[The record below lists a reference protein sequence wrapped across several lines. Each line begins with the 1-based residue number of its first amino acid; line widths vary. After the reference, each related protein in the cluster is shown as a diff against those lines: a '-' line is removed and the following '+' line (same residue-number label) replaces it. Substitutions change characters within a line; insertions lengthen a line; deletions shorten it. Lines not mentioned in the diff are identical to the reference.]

1 MEMNKKRKKLIV
13 ILALPVIMAGALF
26 YTMSDG
32 GDSPVLEPD
41 SEIVSDRSVLSSS
54 EEGREETD
62 QALSIYVD
70 VGGAVL
76 EPQVV
81 MLEEGARVFQAIEA
95 AGGQRDDADLRNI
108 NLAAVCEDGQ
118 KIYVPSAGE
127 EEEGTA
133 AGTGTSAAASAG
145 PAGGLVNIN
154 TAGSEELQTLSG
166 VGPGIAQ
173 RIIDY
178 RNSEGSFR
186 SIEDLKNVSG
196 IGDKTFEKL
205 RDYICV

>member
-1 MEMNKKRKKLIV
+1 MEISKKKKKLIV
-13 ILALPVIMAGALF
+13 VLVLPLIMAGALF
-26 YTMSDG
+26 YTMSG
-32 GDSPVLEPD
+32 GEDSLIVEPGA
-41 SEIVSDRSVLSSS
+41 ETVSGRSVEGSS
-54 EEGREETD
+54 EEGGED
-62 QALSIYVD
+62 PAQGLSIYVD

-81 MLEEGARVFQAIEA
+81 MLKEGARVFQAIEA

-127 EEEGTA
+127 EEEAA
-133 AGTGTSAAASAG
+133 AGTGTSVTESAG
-145 PAGGLVNIN
+145 HSGGMVNIN